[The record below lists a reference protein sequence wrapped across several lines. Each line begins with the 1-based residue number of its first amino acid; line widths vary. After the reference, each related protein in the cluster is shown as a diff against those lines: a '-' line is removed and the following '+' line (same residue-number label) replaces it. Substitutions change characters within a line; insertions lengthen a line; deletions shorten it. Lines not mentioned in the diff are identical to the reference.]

1 MIIGDDFI
9 HSTHSQTLKAQVA
22 QAIQFQT
29 LRVGWDGSDSMISK
43 DHSRER
49 VQTQLE

>member
-1 MIIGDDFI
+1 MT
-9 HSTHSQTLKAQVA
+9 SYTLHSQTLKAQVV